1 MRYCCLHCS
10 CCMSFRLLACNCG
23 HLTWLLCTAMAFVHL
38 YLLCNAPAACSSLC
52 EDLCCI
58 CFQICFQICCC
69 WISCAALVLLRLQW
83 LLPFPF
89 GAMHGLRWVAH
100 PETATPSCFPPC
112 SPILILLALTLA
124 GIAAVAHCGWFHIA
138 CKYSYAICYPCLV
151 LLL

>member
-1 MRYCCLHCS
+1 
-10 CCMSFRLLACNCG
+10 
-23 HLTWLLCTAMAFVHL
+23 L
-38 YLLCNAPAACSSLC
+38 YLLSNLLSNLLLLDLMCCSCTAA
-52 EDLCCI
+52 
-58 CFQICFQICCC
+58 F
-69 WISCAALVLLRLQW
+69 AMAN
-83 LLPFPF
+83 PFPF

-100 PETATPSCFPPC
+100 PETATPSCFPLC